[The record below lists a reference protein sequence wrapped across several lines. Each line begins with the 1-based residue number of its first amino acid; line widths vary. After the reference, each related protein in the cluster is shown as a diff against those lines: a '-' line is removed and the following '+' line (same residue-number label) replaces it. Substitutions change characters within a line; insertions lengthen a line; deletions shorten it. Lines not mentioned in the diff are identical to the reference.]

1 VRLQDP
7 NVNVDVID
15 SNLNDISG
23 SSFSWYSQSLY
34 WGDEFGIRGYLPKQ
48 GFENLTYSQIEV
60 RVNHMFAWGERIYL
74 RDSGDR
80 WSLEVIIKRKDLDR
94 LFNNIRITI
103 QKDSTRTPAIKVAFA
118 DIERLVADYNRSLKL
133 AAEKMNEIDY
143 IFLKNR
149 LEVISRQILKE
160 VVSLSLEKKREINK
174 QVDTNSSL
182 YREVSSM
189 IRFSELNH

>member
-1 VRLQDP
+1 
-7 NVNVDVID
+7 
-15 SNLNDISG
+15 
-23 SSFSWYSQSLY
+23 
-34 WGDEFGIRGYLPKQ
+34 
-48 GFENLTYSQIEV
+48 
-60 RVNHMFAWGERIYL
+60 L